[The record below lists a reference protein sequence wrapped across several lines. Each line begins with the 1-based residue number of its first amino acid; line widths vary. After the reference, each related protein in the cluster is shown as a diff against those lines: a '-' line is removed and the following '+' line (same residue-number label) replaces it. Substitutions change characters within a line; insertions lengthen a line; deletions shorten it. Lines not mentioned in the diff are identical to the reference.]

1 MRRRRAR
8 VAGFKARFHGYF
20 ELDGVPMEGDMIKII
35 PIALLLVCGSSVVLG
50 GEGSGCSISPAEHDT
65 LMELSFDGFDQTM
78 GEGWRK
84 YSKQGCKK
92 EAASLLDE
100 YFEVHRANLEGW
112 QERINR
118 WHAGQV
124 YALMDDY
131 ETARERFLASYDPDE
146 AEDPEF
152 PWNDYVDATIAFLDG
167 DREKLQKHR
176 DRIAATEGQQN
187 LQVVDNLLEFLGKPY
202 SVAYSGGPAPKKD

>member
-1 MRRRRAR
+1 LE
-8 VAGFKARFHGYF
+8 VV
-20 ELDGVPMEGDMIKII
+20 GVTLRIGGPAQPMEEAMIKAIQV
-35 PIALLLVCGSSVVLG
+35 ALMFVCGASVALG
-50 GEGSGCSISPAEHDT
+50 GEGSGCSISQVEHDK
-65 LMELSFDGFDQTM
+65 LMKLSFDGFDQTM

-84 YSKQGCKK
+84 YSNQGCKK

-100 YFEVHRANLEGW
+100 YFEIHQAELEDW
-112 QERINR
+112 QKRVNR

-124 YALMDDY
+124 YAAMDEY
-131 ETARERFLASYDPDE
+131 KTARERFVVSYDPDE

-187 LQVVDNLLEFLGKPY
+187 LHVVDSLLEFFGEPY
-202 SVAYSGGPAPKKD
+202 SVAAFGGPASKKD